1 MNKYLIRGFGLLI
14 LGAIITIYSLNLMQ
28 AEGSMYKFIMP
39 IGVLCFGI
47 GVILSMY
54 SVFRKIDRNT
64 LQRYRR
70 DQQNLK

>member
-54 SVFRKIDRNT
+54 SVFRKIDRST

>member
-1 MNKYLIRGFGLLI
+1 MNKYLLRGFTLLVI
-14 LGAIITIYSLNLMQ
+14 GSIITIYSLNLMQ
-28 AEGSMYKFIMP
+28 AESNIYKFIMP

-54 SVFRKIDRNT
+54 SLFRKIDRST

-70 DQQNLK
+70 DQQNIK